1 MVEVTENGKKA
12 LKLIFTDFLMSYN
25 SYNLKDKLGLSNAGS
40 LKLLRKLKE
49 KNLLVSE
56 KMGNAIFYKLNLNN
70 NYLLKLLELIFMEYS
85 GLSSY
90 TKGWIEDL
98 KAFIP
103 LTKAIILFGSVLK
116 KDGNARDVDVCFVL
130 RNAVDYNKIQSLG
143 RKINENSRLHIH
155 PLYITEKGLERKLK
169 ERDKPLV
176 EMVKSCV
183 IVHGHGLFVRVMK
196 NVNGQK

>member
-1 MVEVTENGKKA
+1 MNMVEITENGKKA

-49 KNLLVSE
+49 RNLLISE

-70 NYLLKLLELIFMEYS
+70 NYLLKLLELIFMEHG

-90 TKGWIEDL
+90 TQGWIEEL

-103 LTKAIILFGSVLK
+103 ITKAIILFGSVLK

-130 RNAVDYNKIQSLG
+130 RDAADYNKIQSLG
-143 RKINENSRLHIH
+143 RKLNEKNRLQIH
-155 PLYITEKGLERKLK
+155 PLYIAEKEFERKLK

-183 IVHGHGLFVRVMK
+183 IVHGHGLFVKVMK
-196 NVNGQK
+196 NVNG

>member
-1 MVEVTENGKKA
+1 MSMVEVTDNGEKA

-49 KNLLVSE
+49 RNLLISE

-70 NYLLKLLELIFMEYS
+70 NYLLKLLELIFMEHG

-90 TKGWIEDL
+90 TKGWIEEL

-130 RNAVDYNKIQSLG
+130 RDAADYNKIQSLG
-143 RKINENSRLHIH
+143 RKLNEKRGECGGGGCMFCFEKCCRL
-155 PLYITEKGLERKLK
+155 
-169 ERDKPLV
+169 
-176 EMVKSCV
+176 
-183 IVHGHGLFVRVMK
+183 
-196 NVNGQK
+196 Q